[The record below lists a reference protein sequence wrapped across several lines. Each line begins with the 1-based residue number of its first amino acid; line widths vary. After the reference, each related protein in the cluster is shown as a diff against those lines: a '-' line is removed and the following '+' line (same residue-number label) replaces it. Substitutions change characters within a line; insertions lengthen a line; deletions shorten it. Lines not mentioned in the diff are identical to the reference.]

1 MYYFT
6 RFLGQAAMKYTFL
19 NDKGRM
25 FRNCLVN
32 FGQRNFT
39 HRVFANKLFP
49 QVFRRFNSNTARAE
63 NGKIPRIERELPD
76 PFAERK
82 QNINYLV
89 VYFVAIT
96 VSCAIIFNYEKTRS
110 PVTNS
115 VLFCLRRSQQVK
127 ETLGSNIGFQS
138 SWPWIKGTLN
148 SYKGI
153 VDIEFSVSGSK
164 TSGVVHIKASRDSP
178 DKSFRVS
185 LWTLTIDDSQK
196 TVIDL
201 RKDPNI
207 NTEF

>member
-1 MYYFT
+1 
-6 RFLGQAAMKYTFL
+6 
-19 NDKGRM
+19 M
-25 FRNCLVN
+25 FRNCLVAI
-32 FGQRNFT
+32 GQRNFT
-39 HRVFANKLFP
+39 QKVFTNKLLW
-49 QVFRRFNSNTARAE
+49 QVSKRYNSSTVRAA
-63 NGKIPRIERELPD
+63 NGKIPTRIERELPD
-76 PFAERK
+76 PFTEKR

-89 VYFVAIT
+89 VYFIAIT

-115 VLFCLRRSQQVK
+115 VLFCLRRSHQVK

-164 TSGVVHIKASRDSP
+164 TSGVVHLKASRDSP

-207 NTEF
+207 DAEF